1 MPKVYVTQVPYRR
14 DNVTGELMPSVNVS
28 PAAEHGEI
36 IIMMPPRVAFHNT
49 IDMVNELKVL
59 LKDYNYR
66 DGDCV
71 IALGDPSVI
80 AATFGILGKRQPAF
94 TVLKWD
100 KNVERYIQARIRL

>member
-14 DNVTGELMPSVNVS
+14 DNATGDLMPSVNVS

-36 IIMMPPRVAFHNT
+36 VIMMPPRVAFHNT
-49 IDMVNELKVL
+49 IDMVKELRVIL
-59 LKDYNYR
+59 QNYNYR

-71 IALGDPSVI
+71 IPLGDPSVI
-80 AATFGILGKRQPAF
+80 AATFGILGHKHNSF

-100 KNVERYIQARIRL
+100 KNIGRYIQARIRL